1 MPWGKEFSEDA
12 TPGKCRD
19 SLALPLFTHN
29 VSSMDLTYLDSNAT
43 TQPAPE
49 VIAKMMQCLTDGWG
63 NPSSAHRF
71 GQEAR
76 RSIDEARANVAALVN
91 CTDRELTFMSGG
103 SEAINTSIRG
113 LLLARTPRRKII
125 TSATEHSATKESS
138 GQYAREGYE
147 VVEIGVDHSGQL
159 DMDAYLAALDDN
171 TALVTMLWANN
182 ETGTIFPMEKIAAA
196 AKAKK
201 IPIHVDLTQC
211 LGKIPVDLAAMPIDC
226 ASFAAHKFHGPKG
239 VGALYTRKG
248 MRLRSLVMGGPQEN
262 SKRGGT
268 ENVPGIVGMGEAARL
283 AKVGLPEM
291 SGRVMRLRDRLEAN
305 ILERVADT
313 RVNGDRDHRLPNT
326 TNISFARLASE
337 PILLLLSEHGVCASA
352 GSACSSGSLEPS
364 HVIRAMGIEE
374 TWTGAIRFSLSRYT
388 TDAEVDRCIAVL
400 PGLIEKLRKVM
411 PVNA

>member
-1 MPWGKEFSEDA
+1 
-12 TPGKCRD
+12 
-19 SLALPLFTHN
+19 
-29 VSSMDLTYLDSNAT
+29 MDLTYLDSNAT
-43 TQPAPE
+43 TRPAPE
-49 VIAKMMQCLTDGWG
+49 VVAKMMHCLTHGWG

-113 LLLARTPRRKII
+113 LLLARTPRRKIV
-125 TSATEHSATKESS
+125 TSAVEHSATKESC
-138 GQYAREGYE
+138 GQYAREGHE
-147 VVEIGVDHSGQL
+147 VVEIGVDNAGRL
-159 DMDAYLAALDDN
+159 DMDQLLANVTDD

-182 ETGTIFPMEKIAAA
+182 ETGTIFPMADIAAA
-196 AKAKK
+196 CKAKK
-201 IPIHVDLTQC
+201 VPIHVDLTQC
-211 LGKIPVDLAAMPIDC
+211 LGKIPVDLVAMPIDC

-248 MRLRSLVMGGPQEN
+248 MRLRSLVVGGPQEN
-262 SKRGGT
+262 AKRGGT

-283 AKVGLPEM
+283 AKENLPLM
-291 SGRVMRLRDRLEAN
+291 TGRVMQLRDRLEAN
-305 ILERVADT
+305 ILERIADT

-337 PILLLLSEHGVCASA
+337 PILLLLSEHGVAASA

-374 TWTGAIRFSLSRYT
+374 AWTGAIRFSLSRFT
-388 TDAEVDRCIAVL
+388 TDKDVDNCLAVL
-400 PGLIEKLRKVM
+400 PGAIEKLRKVL

>member
-1 MPWGKEFSEDA
+1 
-12 TPGKCRD
+12 
-19 SLALPLFTHN
+19 
-29 VSSMDLTYLDSNAT
+29 MDLTYLDSNAT
-43 TQPAPE
+43 TQPASE

-76 RSIDEARANVAALVN
+76 RSIDEARAHVAALVN

-125 TSATEHSATKESS
+125 TSSTEHSATKEST

-201 IPIHVDLTQC
+201 NSDSRRPDAVPWENTGRPRRDA
-211 LGKIPVDLAAMPIDC
+211 D
-226 ASFAAHKFHGPKG
+226 
-239 VGALYTRKG
+239 
-248 MRLRSLVMGGPQEN
+248 RLRQLRRPQISRPQGCRRVVHAQGHAAAIAGHGWPAGEFQTRRHRKRPRHRRHGRSRPAGERESSLDD
-262 SKRGGT
+262 R
-268 ENVPGIVGMGEAARL
+268 PGDAIAR
-283 AKVGLPEM
+283 P
-291 SGRVMRLRDRLEAN
+291 
-305 ILERVADT
+305 T
-313 RVNGDRDHRLPNT
+313 R
-326 TNISFARLASE
+326 
-337 PILLLLSEHGVCASA
+337 SEHSRARRRHA
-352 GSACSSGSLEPS
+352 GERRPRPS
-364 HVIRAMGIEE
+364 P
-374 TWTGAIRFSLSRYT
+374 
-388 TDAEVDRCIAVL
+388 AEHD
-400 PGLIEKLRKVM
+400 KHQLRTIGE
-411 PVNA
+411 

>member
-1 MPWGKEFSEDA
+1 
-12 TPGKCRD
+12 
-19 SLALPLFTHN
+19 
-29 VSSMDLTYLDSNAT
+29 MDLTYLDSNAT

-49 VIAKMMQCLTDGWG
+49 VIAKMMQCLSDGWG

-76 RSIDEARANVAALVN
+76 RSIDEARAHVAALVN

-125 TSATEHSATKESS
+125 TSSTEHSATKESS

-147 VVEIGVDHSGQL
+147 VVEIGVDKNGQL
-159 DMDAYLAALDDN
+159 DFDAYLAALDDN

-211 LGKIPVDLAAMPIDC
+211 LGKIPVDLVAMPIDA

-283 AKVGLPEM
+283 AKENLPLM
-291 SGRVMRLRDRLEAN
+291 AGRVMQLRDRLEAN

-313 RVNGDRDHRLPNT
+313 RVNGDRTSRLPNT

-337 PILLLLSEHGVCASA
+337 PILLLLSEHGVAASA

-374 TWTGAIRFSLSRYT
+374 AWTGAIRFSLSRFT
-388 TDAEVDRCIAVL
+388 TEKEVDRCLEVL
-400 PGLIEKLRKVM
+400 PGAIEKLRKVL